1 MKNIIL
7 ISSVLLV
14 GCVQLIPSVKKT
26 GENTYFLK
34 TNGSALA
41 SPSTLTNKLNKKA
54 DALCNGK
61 GYEKL
66 SDDLS
71 LKNSVAYTTQAGLVP
86 VGQIT
91 ATLNIKCND

>member
-1 MKNIIL
+1 MGFF
-7 ISSVLLV
+7 VLLIYYSWI
-14 GCVQLIPSVKKT
+14 LNLTFSTYIYEKHNP
-26 GENTYFLK
+26 YFLK

-71 LKNSVAYTTQAGLVP
+71 LKKSTAYTT
-86 VGQIT
+86 
-91 ATLNIKCND
+91 